1 VNGSDLPIPAYER
14 VVLRKPAFKRPIVL
28 FGPLADVARQLLL
41 SNFAL
46 YFDTIDENVI
56 LMSSLNNIIDSNKHA
71 ILNVSPCSVERL
83 VLSQYAPI
91 VILLELEVGILYG

>member
-1 VNGSDLPIPAYER
+1 M
-14 VVLRKPAFKRPIVL
+14 

-46 YFDTIDENVI
+46 YFDTIDENI
-56 LMSSLNNIIDSNKHA
+56 IKMNSLNSIIDSNKHA

-91 VILLELEVGILYG
+91 VILLDLESRSRIRTLRSKAGATTRSARELLEQSAKIKK